1 MTVDDQEL
9 IMHITHL
16 VVDALAKHTDPHR
29 VVLGVSNRHVHL
41 SPEDFVTLFG
51 SGEPTVKAWVVQHGE
66 FAANETVTIQGSRG
80 SMERVRVMGPCRP
93 RSQVEL
99 SATDCRAL
107 GIQAPVTQSG
117 HLDEAAPITIIGPAG
132 RIDCEHA
139 AIVAARH
146 IHLGP
151 GDAEALGV
159 KDQDLVRVRIE
170 GDRGGVL
177 DNVICRVKD
186 NFTSEVHLDTDEANG
201 IGGRTGDMVT
211 VLVGEN

>member
-1 MTVDDQEL
+1 MTVADQEL
-9 IMHITHL
+9 ITRITTL

-41 SPEDFVTLFG
+41 SPEDFATLFG

-66 FAANETVTIQGSRG
+66 FAADQVVTIEGPRG
-80 SMERVRVMGPCRP
+80 RMEKVRVMGPCR
-93 RSQVEL
+93 RQSQVEL

-107 GIQAPVTQSG
+107 GINAPVTQSG
-117 HLDEAAPITIIGPAG
+117 YLDEAAPITIIGPEG
-132 RIDCEHA
+132 RVDLEHA
-139 AIVAARH
+139 AIIAARH

-159 KDQDLVRVRIE
+159 KDQQLVKVRFE
-170 GDRGGVL
+170 GERGGVL

-186 NFTSEVHLDTDEANG
+186 NFTSEVHLDTDEANAVM
-201 IGGRTGDMVT
+201 GRTGDIVT
-211 VLVGEN
+211 VLVEEE